1 LSGSTLLAVSFSEFT
16 NIEFLYTKQYCTQE
30 DSDYLYA
37 KLTLM
42 DFLLKPWPWYV
53 SGPLIALVM
62 AILVFFGKTF
72 GMSSNLRTLCS
83 IGGAGKYSDFFR
95 FDWKAQKWNLTV
107 VLGAIIGGFL
117 AVNFLSDGSAIDL
130 SSETTVDLQEF
141 GFSNIG
147 ATLLPQEIYSW
158 ENVFTLKGMSI
169 LIIAGFLVGFGTRY
183 AGGCT
188 SGHAITGLSNL
199 QLPSLIAVIGF
210 FIGGLIMTHFLLP
223 IIF

>member
-1 LSGSTLLAVSFSEFT
+1 METVL
-16 NIEFLYTKQYCTQE
+16 Q
-30 DSDYLYA
+30 
-37 KLTLM
+37 
-42 DFLLKPWPWYV
+42 PWPWYV

-62 AILVFFGKTF
+62 LLLIFFGKTF

-107 VLGAIIGGFL
+107 VVGAIIGGFI
-117 AVNFLSDGSAIDL
+117 AVQFLSNGAPIDL
-130 SSETTVDLQEF
+130 SSETISDLKAM
-141 GFSNIG
+141 GFENAG
-147 ATLLPQEIYSW
+147 ASLLPSEIYSW
-158 ENVFTLKGMSI
+158 ENILSVKGLLI

-210 FIGGLIMTHFLLP
+210 FIGGLTMTHFLLP
-223 IIF
+223 LIFKA